1 MSKVKTVLGRVGGC
15 LGRHK
20 KALIAVVLIL
30 AIAVAGL
37 WYFRLRRPTMPVAVQ
52 GGSYVRTV
60 TLQKRTLDDSIS
72 ASGTV
77 ESSDVSNV
85 TTDLKYTVKT
95 VDVQVGDMVE
105 AGDVICTL
113 DTESLEKSIEKAKET
128 LADSMA
134 QAEKAYQK
142 AQESL
147 AEAQTN
153 TSEAKTEMD
162 EAESAKNDAWSAYD
176 SARSKVS
183 SFQTEAD
190 NAAAQEE
197 SALSALNDAMAVAAE
212 KQTAYNDA
220 YGAWKTESD
229 RQLAADYQP
238 ADGDAEKLAG
248 LQTAMKEAQAQLEAA
263 TAAQT
268 SAEAAYKQASEQSQA
283 KQQALNEAQN
293 TVGLTG
299 LQTAYQQA
307 QAAYEQAQTAYEQA
321 VKNQETAQE
330 TCDDALESYNKSS
343 ESDELTDL
351 QEQLEQ
357 CTLTAETSGK
367 VTAVNATVGS
377 MIDGAAATIQNTD
390 SLKVAITIPEYD
402 IESVQVGMTARIT
415 SDVTDKEVSGT
426 LSQISPTATGGGSSS
441 SSFAAEVTI
450 DDADSGLLIGTN
462 AKVEII
468 LSTTEDVFTV
478 PLDAIG
484 ENEAGESVIYVQT
497 GEEDG
502 EPVFEE
508 MAVTVG
514 EQNDYYAQISGAE
527 LEEGLVVR
535 ASADEDEATEELDT
549 SAMMPGGDMGGDM
562 QGSMI
567 IAAPADGGSAGAAG
581 GGGRGGM
588 GGGSAM
594 GG

>member
-60 TLQKRTLDDSIS
+60 TLQKGTLDDSIS

-162 EAESAKNDAWSAYD
+162 EAESAKSDAWSAYD

-248 LQTAMKEAQAQLEAA
+248 LQTAMEEAQAQLEAA

-307 QAAYEQAQTAYEQA
+307 QSAYEQAQTAYEQA
-321 VKNQETAQE
+321 AKNQETAQE

-450 DDADSGLLIGTN
+450 DDAASGLLIGTN

-588 GGGSAM
+588 GGGPAM

>member
-30 AIAVAGL
+30 AIAVAGI

-60 TLQKRTLDDSIS
+60 TLQKGTLDDSIS

-162 EAESAKNDAWSAYD
+162 EAESAKSDAWSAYD

-248 LQTAMKEAQAQLEAA
+248 LQTAMEEAQAQLEAA

-307 QAAYEQAQTAYEQA
+307 QSAYEQAQTAYEQA

-514 EQNDYYAQISGAE
+514 EQNDYYGQIRGAE

-588 GGGSAM
+588 GGGPAM

>member
-60 TLQKRTLDDSIS
+60 TLQKGTLDDSIS

-95 VDVQVGDMVE
+95 VDVQVGDVVE

-162 EAESAKNDAWSAYD
+162 EAESAKSDAWSAYD

-248 LQTAMKEAQAQLEAA
+248 LQTAMEEAQAQLEAA

-307 QAAYEQAQTAYEQA
+307 QSAYEQAQTAYEQA

-588 GGGSAM
+588 GGGPAM

>member
-60 TLQKRTLDDSIS
+60 TLQKGTLDDSIS

-95 VDVQVGDMVE
+95 VDVQVGDVVE

-162 EAESAKNDAWSAYD
+162 EAESAKSDAWSAYD

-197 SALSALNDAMAVAAE
+197 SALSALNDAMAVTAE

-248 LQTAMKEAQAQLEAA
+248 LQTAMEEAQAQLEAA

-307 QAAYEQAQTAYEQA
+307 QSAYEQAQTAYEQA

-588 GGGSAM
+588 GGGPAM

>member
-1 MSKVKTVLGRVGGC
+1 M
-15 LGRHK
+15 
-20 KALIAVVLIL
+20 
-30 AIAVAGL
+30 
-37 WYFRLRRPTMPVAVQ
+37 
-52 GGSYVRTV
+52 RTV
-60 TLQKRTLDDSIS
+60 TLQKGTLDDSIS

-197 SALSALNDAMAVAAE
+197 SALSALNDAMAVTAE

-248 LQTAMKEAQAQLEAA
+248 LQTAMEEAQAQLEAA

-307 QAAYEQAQTAYEQA
+307 QSAYEQAQTAYEQA

-497 GEEDG
+497 GEKDG

-514 EQNDYYAQISGAE
+514 EQNDYYGQISGAE

-588 GGGSAM
+588 GGGPAM

>member
-37 WYFRLRRPTMPVAVQ
+37 WYFRLRRPSIPVAVQ

-60 TLQKRTLDDSIS
+60 TLQKGTLDDSIS

-95 VDVQVGDMVE
+95 VDVQVGDIVE

-248 LQTAMKEAQAQLEAA
+248 LQTAMEEAQAQLEAA

-307 QAAYEQAQTAYEQA
+307 QSAYEQAQTAYEQA

-549 SAMMPGGDMGGDM
+549 SAMMPGGDMGSDM

-588 GGGSAM
+588 GGGPAM

>member
-60 TLQKRTLDDSIS
+60 TLQKGTLDDSIS

-95 VDVQVGDMVE
+95 VDVQVGDVVE

-162 EAESAKNDAWSAYD
+162 EAESAKSDAWSAYD

-197 SALSALNDAMAVAAE
+197 SALSALNDAMAVTAE

-248 LQTAMKEAQAQLEAA
+248 LQTAMEEAQAQLEAA

-307 QAAYEQAQTAYEQA
+307 QSAYEQAQTAYEQA

-514 EQNDYYAQISGAE
+514 EQNDYYGQISGAE

-588 GGGSAM
+588 GGGPAM

>member
-37 WYFRLRRPTMPVAVQ
+37 WHFRLRRPTMPVAVQ

-60 TLQKRTLDDSIS
+60 TLQKGTLDDSIS

-95 VDVQVGDMVE
+95 VDVQVGDIVE

-248 LQTAMKEAQAQLEAA
+248 LQTAMEEAQAQLEAA

-307 QAAYEQAQTAYEQA
+307 QSAYEQAQTAYEQA

-588 GGGSAM
+588 GGGPAM

>member
-60 TLQKRTLDDSIS
+60 TLQKGTLDDSIS

-162 EAESAKNDAWSAYD
+162 EAESAKSDAWSAYD

-248 LQTAMKEAQAQLEAA
+248 LQTAMEEAQAQLEAA

-307 QAAYEQAQTAYEQA
+307 QTAYEQAQTAYEQA

-330 TCDDALESYNKSS
+330 NCDDALESYNKSS

-588 GGGSAM
+588 GGGPAM

>member
-1 MSKVKTVLGRVGGC
+1 MSKVKTALGRVGGS

-20 KALIAVVLIL
+20 KALIAAVLIL
-30 AIAVAGL
+30 AVAVAGL
-37 WYFRLRRPTMPVAVQ
+37 WYFRMRRPALPAAAQ

-60 TLQKRTLDDSIS
+60 TLQKGNLDDSIS

-95 VDVQVGDMVE
+95 VNVQVGDMVE

-113 DTESLEKSIEKAKET
+113 DTESLEKSIEKAKEA

-134 QAEKAYQK
+134 QAEKTYQK

-147 AEAQTN
+147 AEAQTK
-153 TSEAKTEMD
+153 TSEAKTDMD
-162 EAESAKNDAWSAYD
+162 EAQSAKDDAWSAYD
-176 SARSKVS
+176 SACSKVS

-190 NAAAQEE
+190 DAAARQEN
-197 SALSALNDAMAVAAE
+197 ALSALNDAMAVTAQ

-229 RQLAADYQP
+229 RQLAADYEP
-238 ADGDAEKLAG
+238 AEGDAEKLAG
-248 LQTAMKEAQAQLEAA
+248 LQTAMDNAQAQLDAA
-263 TAAQT
+263 NEAQT
-268 SAEAAYKQASEQSQA
+268 KAQESYDQTSLQAQEKQ
-283 KQQALNEAQN
+283 KALSDAQN

-307 QAAYEQAQTAYEQA
+307 QAAYEQAQTAYDQA

-330 TCDDALESYNKSS
+330 TCDDALESYNKSG
-343 ESDELTDL
+343 ESDELADL

-377 MIDGAAATIQNTD
+377 MIEGAAATIQNTE

-402 IESVQVGMTARIT
+402 IESVKVGMTARIT
-415 SDVTDKEVSGT
+415 SDVTDKEVNGT

-441 SSFAAEVTI
+441 SSFAAEVTV

-497 GEEDG
+497 GEENG

-514 EQNDYYAQISGAE
+514 EENDYYAQISGAE

-535 ASADEDEATEELDT
+535 ASVDTDEATEELDMGT
-549 SAMMPGGDMGGDM
+549 MIPGEMSGMAPAEEGGM
-562 QGSMI
+562 QGSVV
-567 IAAPADGGSAGAAG
+567 IAAPADGG

-588 GGGSAM
+588 AGGPAM

>member
-20 KALIAVVLIL
+20 KALIAVVLIM
-30 AIAVAGL
+30 AIAVAGI

-60 TLQKRTLDDSIS
+60 TLQKGTLDDSIS

-95 VDVQVGDMVE
+95 VDVQVGDVVE

-162 EAESAKNDAWSAYD
+162 EAESAKSDAWSAYD

-197 SALSALNDAMAVAAE
+197 SALSALNDAMAVTAE

-248 LQTAMKEAQAQLEAA
+248 LQTAMEEAQAQLEAA

-307 QAAYEQAQTAYEQA
+307 QSAYEQAQTAYEQA

-581 GGGRGGM
+581 GGGRCGM
-588 GGGSAM
+588 GGGPAM